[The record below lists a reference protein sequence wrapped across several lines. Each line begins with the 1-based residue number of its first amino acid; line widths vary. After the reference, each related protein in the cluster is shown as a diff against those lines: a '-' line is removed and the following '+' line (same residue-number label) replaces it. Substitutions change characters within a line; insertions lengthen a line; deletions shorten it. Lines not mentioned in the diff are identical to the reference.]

1 MIKIIF
7 RITGLIILNYLV
19 IIASRDIDIVQLL
32 DDIYRFKSLSD
43 INIELVYLLIA
54 LSVSLLVIAL
64 LYFFRIFSEVYL
76 THYLKVNY
84 YFLIN
89 LVSISTVYLV
99 YRVYGY
105 SRFEII
111 LYLLFS
117 VVLLYVSDKSFK

>member
-19 IIASRDIDIVQLL
+19 IIASKDIDIVQLL

-105 SRFEII
+105 SRFAII

>member
-19 IIASRDIDIVQLL
+19 IIASKDIDIVQLL

-43 INIELVYLLIA
+43 INIELIYLLIA

-105 SRFEII
+105 SRFAII

>member
-1 MIKIIF
+1 MIKTIF
-7 RITGLIILNYLV
+7 RISGLIIFNYLV
-19 IIASRDIDIVQLL
+19 IINSKDIDIVQLM
-32 DDIYRFKSLSD
+32 DDIYRFTSFSD
-43 INIELVYLLIA
+43 INIVLVYLLISF
-54 LSVSLLVIAL
+54 SVSLLAITL
-64 LYFFRIFSEVYL
+64 LYFFRIFSEIYL

-105 SRFEII
+105 SRFSII

-117 VVLLYVSDKSFK
+117 VVLLYISDKTFK

>member
-1 MIKIIF
+1 MIKMIF

-19 IIASRDIDIVQLL
+19 IIASKDIDIVQLL

-43 INIELVYLLIA
+43 INIELIYLLIA

-105 SRFEII
+105 SRFAII

-117 VVLLYVSDKSFK
+117 VVLLYISDKSFK

>member
-19 IIASRDIDIVQLL
+19 IIASRDIDIVQLR

-105 SRFEII
+105 SRFAII

>member
-1 MIKIIF
+1 MIKTIF
-7 RITGLIILNYLV
+7 RISGLVIFNYLV
-19 IIASRDIDIVQLL
+19 IINSKDIDIVQLM
-32 DDIYRFKSLSD
+32 DDIYRFTSFSD
-43 INIELVYLLIA
+43 INIVLVYLLISF
-54 LSVSLLVIAL
+54 SVSLLAITL
-64 LYFFRIFSEVYL
+64 LYFFRIFSEIYL

-105 SRFEII
+105 SRFSII

-117 VVLLYVSDKSFK
+117 VVLLYISDKTFK

>member
-105 SRFEII
+105 SRFAII